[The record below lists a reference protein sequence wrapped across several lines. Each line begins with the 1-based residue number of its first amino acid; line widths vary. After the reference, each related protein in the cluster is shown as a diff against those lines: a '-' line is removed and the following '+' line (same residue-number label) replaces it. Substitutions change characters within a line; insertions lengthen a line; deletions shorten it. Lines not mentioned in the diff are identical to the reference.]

1 VMSGSAAGLGFSQT
15 LRSPSR
21 LGSAPGQ
28 DAELSK
34 LRALLA
40 DRDRRLEEQANNL
53 AEMESSVKELSALI
67 PTDGPAPGSRG
78 EDDDKNTAQLRQAL
92 REKNEKISMLTVEF
106 DAHRADFRSTLDS
119 LEMAST
125 ETERVYEEQK
135 SDLLAQIAEL
145 QEMRQNQEDF
155 EGVAEQLKQLE
166 ELVAELEEG
175 LEESRRGE
183 AEARGEV
190 EFLRGEVE
198 RGRSELRREREKA
211 AAALKDAG
219 GSATSPKELEAKD
232 DEIRGLKALIHGLSD
247 GQNTPSTNPSSGSD
261 PEDVKLLQAALEES
275 RLEREELER
284 EVEQLRRDNA
294 SAKTNGHGQSHARHA
309 SESTEKA
316 LPVRPRRDT
325 VKAPAPVE
333 QQIVHEEEDEDSPSH
348 NHNENETEAVFCE
361 LCKSPEHDTLDC
373 TSLRAPTS
381 GSQARD
387 EREHE
392 PAAMPKPLSL
402 GRDNDSA
409 ASLPKKPAEKDEEKW
424 CALCEKD
431 GHQAFDCPDDAY

>member
-1 VMSGSAAGLGFSQT
+1 
-15 LRSPSR
+15 
-21 LGSAPGQ
+21 
-28 DAELSK
+28 
-34 LRALLA
+34 
-40 DRDRRLEEQANNL
+40 
-53 AEMESSVKELSALI
+53 MESSVKELSALI

-78 EDDDKNTAQLRQAL
+78 SEDDDKTTAQLRQAL
-92 REKNEKISMLTVEF
+92 REKNEKISLLTVEF

-135 SDLLAQIAEL
+135 SDLLAQINEL

-219 GSATSPKELEAKD
+219 GSASSPKELEAKD
-232 DEIRGLKALIHGLSD
+232 DEIRGLKAIIHGLSD
-247 GQNTPSTNPSSGSD
+247 GQNTPSTIGSSSGD

-294 SAKTNGHGQSHARHA
+294 SAKTNGQTHARHA
-309 SESTEKA
+309 SELTEKA
-316 LPVRPRRDT
+316 LPTRPRRDT

-333 QQIVHEEEDEDSPSH
+333 EHVVHEEEDTYNDENASDS
-348 NHNENETEAVFCE
+348 VFCE

-373 TSLRAPTS
+373 TSLRAPAS
-381 GSQARD
+381 DAHARD
-387 EREHE
+387 EHEHEHE

-402 GRDNDSA
+402 GKENEDVPAKPN
-409 ASLPKKPAEKDEEKW
+409 ASVEKDEEKW

-431 GHQAFDCPDDAY
+431 GHLAFDCPEEAY

>member
-1 VMSGSAAGLGFSQT
+1 M
-15 LRSPSR
+15 RSPSR
-21 LGSAPGQ
+21 LGNPPGQ

-67 PTDGPAPGSRG
+67 PADSSGPGSRG

-219 GSATSPKELEAKD
+219 GIATSPKELEAKD

-247 GQNTPSTNPSSGSD
+247 GQNTPSTNPSSASD

-294 SAKTNGHGQSHARHA
+294 SAKTNGHNGQSHARHV
-309 SESTEKA
+309 SELTEKA

-325 VKAPAPVE
+325 VKAPVPAE
-333 QQIVHEEEDEDSPSH
+333 QQIVHEENEDEDSSNPTGHDS
-348 NHNENETEAVFCE
+348 EAVFCE

-381 GSQARD
+381 GSGLQARD

-409 ASLPKKPAEKDEEKW
+409 AAAAAAHSNGAHASLKKSVEKDEEKW

>member
-1 VMSGSAAGLGFSQT
+1 M
-15 LRSPSR
+15 RSPSR
-21 LGSAPGQ
+21 LGNPPGQ

-53 AEMESSVKELSALI
+53 AEMESSVK
-67 PTDGPAPGSRG
+67 
-78 EDDDKNTAQLRQAL
+78 DDDKNTAQLRQAL

-247 GQNTPSTNPSSGSD
+247 GQNTPSTNPSSASD

-294 SAKTNGHGQSHARHA
+294 SAKTNGHNGQSHARHV
-309 SESTEKA
+309 SELTEKA

-325 VKAPAPVE
+325 VKAPVPAE
-333 QQIVHEEEDEDSPSH
+333 QQIVHEENEDEDSS
-348 NHNENETEAVFCE
+348 NHNGHDSEAVFCE

-381 GSQARD
+381 GSGLQARD

-409 ASLPKKPAEKDEEKW
+409 AAAAAAHSNGAHASLKKSVEKDEEKW